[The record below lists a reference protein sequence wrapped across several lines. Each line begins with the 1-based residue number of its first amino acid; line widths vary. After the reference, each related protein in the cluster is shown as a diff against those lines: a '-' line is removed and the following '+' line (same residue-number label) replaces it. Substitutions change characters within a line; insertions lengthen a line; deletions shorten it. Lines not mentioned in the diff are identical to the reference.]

1 MSNMYEPSTS
11 FNDNDWWVFAKWIR
25 SVLTMQPATVTF
37 TKKDGTERV
46 MNCTLR
52 SELIPATVVNE
63 NATPRKKNEAVIAV
77 YDIDSQAW
85 RSFTVRA
92 VKRVEF
98 TTSDT

>member
-37 TKKDGTERV
+37 TKKDG
-46 MNCTLR
+46 
-52 SELIPATVVNE
+52 NE
-63 NATPRKKNEAVIAV
+63 GVIAV